1 MNRRD
6 FLAAAAATTAGA
18 AVLPLSAATTEE
30 RCFYEFIRFE
40 SVNNAQ
46 KGRLDQYWEK
56 AAIPAL
62 NRLGIE
68 PVGVFRPRFGGDG
81 RETYVLIPHKTFD
94 SFLTAWDKVAADE
107 LYQQAGAGLI
117 DAEMANPLF
126 FRCETTLMRAFT
138 HLPTLN
144 VKPGLVG
151 KRDRL
156 FEVRT
161 YESHNAAKAKLKIEM
176 FNEGGEIAL
185 FKETGLNP
193 LMFGETL
200 AGLKMP
206 NLIYMLAFENME
218 EQAAAWKVFV
228 ASDGWNKMKDLPR
241 YKDTVSS
248 ITDIILTAAPFS
260 QI

>member
-18 AVLPLSAATTEE
+18 AVLPLNAAEAEE

-46 KGRLDQYWEK
+46 KSRLDEYWEK

-68 PVGVFRPRFGGDG
+68 PIGVFRPRFGADG
-81 RETYVLIPHKTFD
+81 KETYVLIPHKTFD
-94 SFLTAWDKVAADE
+94 SFLTAWDKIAADK

-117 DAEMANPLF
+117 DTDMANPLY
-126 FRCETTLMRAFT
+126 FRCETTLMRAFS

-144 VKPGLVG
+144 IKPELKG
-151 KRDRL
+151 KSDRI

-161 YESHNAAKAKLKIEM
+161 YESHNMVKAKLKIEM
-176 FNEGGEIAL
+176 FNEGGEIDL
-185 FKETGLNP
+185 FKTTGLNP

-218 EQAAAWKVFV
+218 EQAKAWKVFV
-228 ASDGWNKMKDLPR
+228 ASDGWNKLKDLPR

-248 ITDIILTAAPFS
+248 ITDNILTPASFS